1 MVRRISSGLVP
12 NNSLWNYVKH
22 SWMPW
27 FDKWFTK
34 QELFGKMSPGIFCNP
49 ARIHLWIYILCIF
62 TSYVLTT
69 FEHLWQMLI
78 RRIFYL
84 MLAARS
90 CLSHFLITWPTPALL
105 TVHCLAKADSS
116 VKSSRSWRNLEN
128 LAQSRA
134 DFQIF
139 SKLPQPPKHTL
150 GAKFSKVRQLR
161 DVFTINTPTLHVHCS
176 CPISFR

>member
-1 MVRRISSGLVP
+1 MVKRISSGLVP

-49 ARIHLWIYILCIF
+49 AWIHLWIYILCIF

-84 MLAARS
+84 MLVARC
-90 CLSHFLITWPTPALL
+90 CLSHFLITWHTPALPN
-105 TVHCLAKADSS
+105 VHCLAKAHSG
-116 VKSSRSWRNLEN
+116 RNLHNGRLSLKAPIEPP
-128 LAQSRA
+128 
-134 DFQIF
+134 
-139 SKLPQPPKHTL
+139 SKGYNAPLQVCPYTSLSH
-150 GAKFSKVRQLR
+150 
-161 DVFTINTPTLHVHCS
+161 NTDWNIVS
-176 CPISFR
+176 Y

>member
-34 QELFGKMSPGIFCNP
+34 QELFGIMSPGIFCKP
-49 ARIHLWIYILCIF
+49 AWIHLWIYILCIF

-84 MLAARS
+84 MLVARP
-90 CLSHFLITWPTPALL
+90 CLSHFLITWPNTCSPL
-105 TVHCLAKADSS
+105 HCLAKAHSG
-116 VKSSRSWRNLEN
+116 RNLHN
-128 LAQSRA
+128 GRLSLKAVTA
-134 DFQIF
+134 
-139 SKLPQPPKHTL
+139 PPCKGYNAPLQVCLCTSLSH
-150 GAKFSKVRQLR
+150 
-161 DVFTINTPTLHVHCS
+161 NTDWNIVS
-176 CPISFR
+176 Y